1 MPSKRPLRCRY
12 EPEAALLLTEQMRP
26 IEELAYR
33 RIVDLILVSQNR
45 LINDDAELER
55 MTKTA
60 GAWAEIKQRLIKNHK
75 VLYVDDTYLRSA
87 ATNDTWEAVE
97 RTTRQKSGAGRAS
110 AAKRQA
116 KKDTA
121 AHPAPPPPA
130 STTPRPPLPEVPVAA
145 AHQPLAEP
153 MATDRAPEPAP
164 IVLEPVP
171 APMNGNGAD
180 DESTEPK
187 QEGTTIPQDW
197 LPGTEGIAFAIN
209 RGFAERQ
216 IEPLT
221 REFVAR
227 NTAEGI
233 VSKDWN
239 ATWRLSV
246 LRAVNSSPPLDAS
259 SDHERM
265 T

>member
-1 MPSKRPLRCRY
+1 MARKKTIRCQYDPETALR
-12 EPEAALLLTEQMRP
+12 ETEQMRP

-33 RIVDLILVSQNR
+33 RIVDLIVVCENR
-45 LINDDAELER
+45 LLNDDAELAR
-55 MTKTA
+55 MTKT
-60 GAWAEIKQRLIKNHK
+60 GEAWPQIKQRLVKDHG
-75 VLYVDDTYLRSA
+75 VLYVDDAYIRSVRY
-87 ATNDTWEAVE
+87 NETWAAVE
-97 RTTRQKSGAGRAS
+97 RSRRQKSDAGKAS
-110 AAKRQA
+110 AAKRAEKNAAQA
-116 KKDTA
+116 QPPVPA
-121 AHPAPPPPA
+121 EPAP
-130 STTPRPPLPEVPVAA
+130 VDAA
-145 AHQPLAEP
+145 PHQPLTDPPDEP
-153 MATDRAPEPAP
+153 TPAP
-164 IVLEPVP
+164 IVVEPVP

>member
-1 MPSKRPLRCRY
+1 MAKHIPIRCRY
-12 EPEAALLLTEQMRP
+12 EPETVLLEVEQMRP

-33 RIVDLILVSQNR
+33 RIIDLILVSRNN
-45 LINDDAELER
+45 LLNDDVELER

-97 RTTRQKSGAGRAS
+97 RTTRQKSLAGRAS

-130 STTPRPPLPEVPVAA
+130 STTPPPPLPEVPVAA

-153 MATDRAPEPAP
+153 MATDRAPEPVPTP
-164 IVLEPVP
+164 IS
-171 APMNGNGAD
+171 GNGAG
-180 DESTEPK
+180 DESADHER
-187 QEGTTIPQDW
+187 EGAPIPQDW
-197 LPGTEGIAFAIN
+197 LPKPEGVTFALD
-209 RGFAERQ
+209 RGFTERQ

-221 REFVAR
+221 REFVTR
-227 NTAEGI
+227 NTVKGI
-233 VSKDWN
+233 VSKDWD

-246 LRAVNSSPPLDAS
+246 LRAGNPSPRPAVGQPMRTAL
-259 SDHERM
+259 
-265 T
+265 